1 MSNIERATS
10 NLPALRGPAL
20 DISAEDVTLPRLA
33 VGQFMSNVVQEG
45 LVKAGSLYLHLGAD
59 DADPNVVY
67 DPKVGGEGVLI
78 HVLGMRKGKSLVVD
92 GQLLRYAANDPDA
105 PAEAWTTYDY
115 FVALPEV
122 DETIPGKFLLT
133 RASAPAAKQMNLV
146 LAKGQQAG
154 KSAHELAFRV
164 STLARENAKGKYF
177 VVRVKPV
184 EATQENVAIAQ
195 SMVDM
200 IGGTAV
206 EQTSTAAADAP
217 AI

>member
-45 LVKAGSLYLHLGAD
+45 IVKAGSLYLHLGAD
-59 DADPNVVY
+59 DADPNVLY
-67 DPKVGGEGVLI
+67 DPKAAGEGVLI
-78 HVLGMRKGKSLVVD
+78 HVLGMRKGKSLVID
-92 GQLLRYAANDPDA
+92 GQLLRFGANDPDA
-105 PAEAWTTYDY
+105 PAEAWVTYDY

-122 DETIPGKFLLT
+122 DETVPGKFLLT
-133 RASAPAAKQMNLV
+133 RASAPAAKQINLV
-146 LAKGQQAG
+146 LMKGAQAG
-154 KSAHELAFRV
+154 KASHELAFRV

-184 EATQENVAIAQ
+184 DATPENVAIAQ
-195 SMVDM
+195 AMADMVA
-200 IGGTAV
+200 GSAV
-206 EQTSTAAADAP
+206 EATGTAADAP